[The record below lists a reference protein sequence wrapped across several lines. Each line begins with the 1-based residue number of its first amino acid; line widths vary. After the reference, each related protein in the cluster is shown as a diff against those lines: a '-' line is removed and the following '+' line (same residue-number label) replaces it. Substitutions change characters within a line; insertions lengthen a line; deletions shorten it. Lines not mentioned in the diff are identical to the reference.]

1 MKKTL
6 TTLALTAVIAFVV
19 SPAAAQG
26 FGPGDGTGDDCT
38 FIDENGDGFND
49 FAPDADGD
57 GIPNRFDEDYVK
69 PEDGSGAQHKKGQDL
84 AEPKGNANAWRH
96 GQQLGPDAEIAAF
109 GEDCDGT
116 GEPMGD
122 PQGNRHGLADGTG
135 TGIGPAD
142 GTGFGPGTGA
152 GTEDCDGTGEPA
164 GEPKGN
170 RNGRR

>member
-6 TTLALTAVIAFVV
+6 TTLAITAVIAFAV

-49 FAPDADGD
+49 LAPDADGD

-69 PEDGSGAQHKKGQDL
+69 PEDGSGAQHQKGRGL
-84 AEPKGNANAWRH
+84 AEPMGNANAW
-96 GQQLGPDAEIAAF
+96 
-109 GEDCDGT
+109 
-116 GEPMGD
+116 
-122 PQGNRHGLADGTG
+122 RHGLADGTG
-135 TGIGPAD
+135 TGVGPAD

-152 GTEDCDGTGEPA
+152 GSQDCDGTGEPA
-164 GEPKGN
+164 NEPKGH
-170 RNGRR
+170 RKGRR